1 MNYDIQCE
9 VSMVLCIDWN
19 HQGIIESVLLLSTIS
34 RTLPFRLITIKLNVT
49 CAWSR

>member
-19 HQGIIESVLLLSTIS
+19 HQGIIESVLLLSTIAKAG
-34 RTLPFRLITIKLNVT
+34 RLGSDNPVFQL
-49 CAWSR
+49 